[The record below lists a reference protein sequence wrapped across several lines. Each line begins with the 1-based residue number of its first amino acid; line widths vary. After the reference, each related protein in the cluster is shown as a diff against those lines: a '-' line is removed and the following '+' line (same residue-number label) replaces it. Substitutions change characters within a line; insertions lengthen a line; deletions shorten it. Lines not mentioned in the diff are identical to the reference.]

1 MNKPS
6 VFIGSSS
13 EGLKVARNIRD
24 QLYDDAL
31 VTVWDEDESF
41 RPGQSTLESLLTASE
56 KYDFAVMVFTADDN
70 VLSRKVNSLAPRDN
84 VLFELGLFMGRLG
97 RDRTFIVYNIK
108 DNLKIPSDFK
118 GINCPIFES
127 RSDNLTLDLGKAC
140 NKIRREIE
148 RLGDF
153 QRNSLSIEAGVLY
166 RVLNAFT
173 SPTYPD
179 IKMSVLD
186 FVRHRES
193 ESITYIGDVID
204 FSRDLFSD
212 YLHPHLMPSEL
223 KSLRVYFA
231 YYLGDGTPLAGGE
244 SPTYCIDRDYDNK
257 PFDGQFIV
265 GISNP
270 DKFVEKGWLQGRAF
284 TGYVGNRALSNCA
297 KVFQSGNGQYKP
309 DLRNPNEQFDNY
321 KVKNEL
327 AIYTVPVEWRT
338 NQGNARIG
346 VLAVSSKY
354 PNSIHQY
361 IQERTK
367 ALAILLGFL
376 FSLHAAYNETELDA
390 EAIDLIMDKRHAVG
404 FDSGCEEGFI
414 RRVIGLRQK
423 IAAQFEIDFLHNET
437 HTWDGRQL
445 SVKLSER

>member
-6 VFIGSSS
+6 VFIGSST
-13 EGLKVARNIRD
+13 EGLRVARAIRD
-24 QLYDDAL
+24 HLYNDAI
-31 VTVWDEDESF
+31 VSIWEEDESF

-56 KYDFAVMVFTADDN
+56 EYDFAILVFTADDE
-70 VLSRKVNSLAPRDN
+70 VESRGLHSLAPRDN

-127 RSDNLTLDLGKAC
+127 RTNNLSADIGKAC
-140 NKIRREIE
+140 NTIRREIE
-148 RLGDF
+148 KLGDF
-153 QRNSLSIEAGVLY
+153 RRNSLSIEAGVLY

-193 ESITYIGDVID
+193 ESLRFIGDVID

-223 KSLRVYFA
+223 KTLRVYFA
-231 YYLGDGTPLAGGE
+231 YYLGDGAPLAGGE
-244 SPTYCIDRDYDNK
+244 TPTHCIDHNYENK
-257 PFDGQFIV
+257 PFHGQFIV

-270 DKFVEKGWLQGRAF
+270 DKFAEKGWLEGRAF
-284 TGYVGNRALSNCA
+284 TGYTGNRALSNCA
-297 KVFQSGNGQYKP
+297 KVFQSGNGHYKP
-309 DLRNPNEQFDNY
+309 DLRKPDEQFDNY
-321 KVKNEL
+321 KVEDEL

-338 NQGNARIG
+338 TQGNARLG
-346 VLAVSSKY
+346 VLAVSSKH
-354 PNSIHQY
+354 PNSIHAY

-376 FSLHAAYNETELDA
+376 FSLHAAHNQSELDA
-390 EAIDLIMDKRHAVG
+390 EEINLIMDKRQLVG

-423 IAAQFEIDFLHNET
+423 IAAQFENDFLHSGT
-437 HTWDGRQL
+437 HVWDGELL
-445 SVKLSER
+445 SVKSDI